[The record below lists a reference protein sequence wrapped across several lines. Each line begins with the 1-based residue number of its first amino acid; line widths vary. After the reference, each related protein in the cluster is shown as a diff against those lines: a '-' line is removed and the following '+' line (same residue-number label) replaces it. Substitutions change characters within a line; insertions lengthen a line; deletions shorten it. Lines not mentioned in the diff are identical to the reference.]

1 MNKTYILKIGDKG
14 PLVEFLQ
21 QYLEVRV
28 DGDFGPKTKAAI
40 VEFQRENNLTPDGIV
55 GPVTWDCLGAS
66 PEEFYADTDIM
77 TSASWILSYPLP
89 EGEFVNKSTSKK
101 YIFIHHTAGR
111 ENPYKCIDHWAKD
124 QRGRIGTHYVI
135 GGVKTSQDLKKANKE
150 NSPHDGVILQAI
162 DDKFYGFHL
171 GPTKSSYMHSHSLS
185 IELCSA
191 GYLKKRGDKFYTWF
205 NEEVHPSQ
213 VAELKQEFKGYKY
226 YHKYSVQ
233 QIRSLKALLMLL
245 ADKHGI
251 DLQTGILKKLKLTFD
266 IENSGTRSREQFKAF
281 DYSEQACQGKITGL
295 LTHGNVRKDKSDV
308 FPQPELIAM
317 LKSLAV
323 YEIQDQTEESKET
336 PSKPKEKLIEV
347 DRGPN
352 GVRYHRNRSNTV
364 PRV

>member
-1 MNKTYILKIGDKG
+1 MNKTYILKIGDQG

-28 DGDFGPKTKAAI
+28 DGDFGPKTKQA
-40 VEFQRENNLTPDGIV
+40 VVTFQRENGLVPDGIV
-55 GPVTWDCLGAS
+55 GPITWDCLGAS

-77 TSASWILSYPLP
+77 TSASWIISYPLP
-89 EGEFVNKSTSKK
+89 DGEFVEKATSKK
-101 YIFIHHTAGR
+101 YIFVHHTAGR
-111 ENPYKCIDHWAKD
+111 ENPYKCVDHWAKD
-124 QRGRIGTHYVI
+124 QRGRVGTHYVI
-135 GGVKTSQDLKKANKE
+135 GGVKSTQDLNTANNE

-191 GYLKKRGDKFYTWF
+191 GYLKKKGDKFYTWF

-213 VAELKQEFKGYKY
+213 VVELEHEFKGYKY
-226 YHKYSVQ
+226 YQKYSDK

-251 DLQTGILKKLKLTFD
+251 DLQTGLIKWLKPTFN
-266 IENSGTRSREQFKAF
+266 IEDLSVRAKKQGAAF
-281 DYSEQACQGKITGL
+281 DYDEQACQGKITGL
-295 LTHGNVRKDKSDV
+295 LSHGNVRKDKSDL
-308 FPQPELIAM
+308 FPQPEVINM

-323 YEIQDQTEESKET
+323 KEVQDI
-336 PSKPKEKLIEV
+336 KPEAVKEKLEEV

-352 GVRYHRNRSNTV
+352 GVRYHRNKQTIVKGNPTK
-364 PRV
+364 